1 MRLIVAALVLIM
13 LLTGVLTG
21 VTLLREHNTSSV
33 HVSASQLETVESTV
47 TSIIDDLYLT
57 VTKLNFTLTY
67 VRSVLLPRL
76 EKEISIRDVEHAEAL
91 LSNVSAYVKSCVRA
105 LSSLN
110 RTYLKERGKLPP
122 GLRLVLDRYIKHLM
136 YSFMRDTVVLT
147 RDTAHIKD
155 VLASLRERVIPTVL
169 TAKASPAAA
178 HPGQYVH
185 VYGTLRD
192 KYGHPL
198 PNQKITLYLYHI
210 HLYTLTNSSG
220 RYSFTLRLPTNITS
234 REVTLTVI
242 YDPPRDSRY
251 GGSLTTVIVHVLP
264 LPVRIKLEKISGMLC
279 PGGWV
284 SFRLRLIPNVSTLAS
299 YGTLRLS
306 LGNIT
311 YNSTVSGNSIVSI
324 NLTIPHIMTIPDKA
338 LIVFIPSVPV
348 LSEARAEVN
357 LEPLYRPPLK
367 SGAKVS
373 FSSMLLYPLSSTLK
387 VRIWLSDQATYT
399 IGIVYDGLSRTYEY
413 SGPLQVTLSLP
424 LGINLLAPYVTKR
437 VEVRIVEHK
446 ICALPVTYSLQVS
459 IINIVPVMLA
469 ALLLIVML
477 ALFHTRKR
485 VRTQVET
492 KFELSEEAI
501 PTVLERAARVVGAR
515 VSRGCTIRELAQ
527 AVASKLQELRG
538 LLYSTVYVYERV
550 RFGLKRSENDIL
562 RALATMLIS
571 HLRSLLRRS

>member
-110 RTYLKERGKLPP
+110 RTYLKVRGKLPP

-169 TAKASPAAA
+169 TAKVSPAAA
-178 HPGQYVH
+178 RPGQYVH

-198 PNQKITLYLYHI
+198 PNQKITLHLYHI

-220 RYSFTLRLPTNITS
+220 KYSFTLRLPTNITS

-338 LIVFIPSVPV
+338 LIMFIPSVPV

-367 SGAKVS
+367 SSAKVS
-373 FSSMLLYPLSSTLK
+373 FSNMLLYPLSSTLK

-399 IGIVYDGLSRTYEY
+399 IDIMYDGLSRTYEY

-424 LGINLLAPYVTKR
+424 LDINLLAPYVTKR
-437 VEVRIVEHK
+437 VEVHIIEHK

-459 IINIVPVMLA
+459 IINIIPVMLA

-477 ALFHTRKR
+477 ALFHTHKR
-485 VRTQVET
+485 ARTQVET